1 MVNLFRCL
9 QRPCPQILHLPLTT
23 YVSRDAAVMKTVI
36 MLQIDLMEFI
46 CMMHDNLGTTDTME
60 EIKMAFR

>member
-1 MVNLFRCL
+1 ML
-9 QRPCPQILHLPLTT
+9 QI
-23 YVSRDAAVMKTVI
+23 VKTVI